1 MVKAIYVV
9 YRRPEL
15 TREEFARYWTEVHAP
30 IAEKLPHIRSYTI
43 HPVTAAMEIEGDKE
57 ADGFAVCVWDSQEDF
72 EKAVASPEMAAAGED
87 AAHMARHFE
96 VYMVGDHTII

>member
-15 TREEFARYWTEVHAP
+15 TREEFARHWTEVHAP
-30 IAEKLPHIRSYTI
+30 IAQNLPHIRSYTI

-57 ADGFAVCVWDSQEDF
+57 ADGFAVCVWDTQEDF
-72 EKAVASPEMAAAGED
+72 EKALASPEMAAAGED
-87 AAHMARHFE
+87 AAKMARHFE
-96 VYMVGDHTII
+96 FYLVDDHTII

>member
-15 TREEFARYWTEVHAP
+15 TREEFAKHWTEVHAP

-57 ADGFAVCVWDSQEDF
+57 ADGFAVCVWDTQEDF
-72 EKAVASPEMAAAGED
+72 EKALASPEMAAAGED
-87 AAHMARHFE
+87 AAKMARHFE
-96 VYMVGDHTII
+96 FYLVEDHTII

>member
-15 TREEFARYWTEVHAP
+15 AREEFARHWTEVHAP

-57 ADGFAVCVWDSQEDF
+57 ADGFAVCVWDTQEDF
-72 EKAVASPEMAAAGED
+72 EMAAAGED
-87 AAHMARHFE
+87 AAKMARHFE
-96 VYMVGDHTII
+96 FYLVDDHTII